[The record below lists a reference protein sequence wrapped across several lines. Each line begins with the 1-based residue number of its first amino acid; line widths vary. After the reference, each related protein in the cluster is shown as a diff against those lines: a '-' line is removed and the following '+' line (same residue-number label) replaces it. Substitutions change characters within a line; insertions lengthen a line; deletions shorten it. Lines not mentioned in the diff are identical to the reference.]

1 MAPVVAPDVE
11 VSAEAG
17 PTALVS
23 GPAGLGSEA
32 RLLSPEL
39 QPKGTVEP
47 ESFLWLPNFIG
58 EKN

>member
-1 MAPVVAPDVE
+1 MTTDLE

-23 GPAGLGSEA
+23 GPVGSGSEA
-32 RLLSPEL
+32 CLLSPEL

-47 ESFLWLPNFIG
+47 ESFLWLSNFIG
-58 EKN
+58 KEN